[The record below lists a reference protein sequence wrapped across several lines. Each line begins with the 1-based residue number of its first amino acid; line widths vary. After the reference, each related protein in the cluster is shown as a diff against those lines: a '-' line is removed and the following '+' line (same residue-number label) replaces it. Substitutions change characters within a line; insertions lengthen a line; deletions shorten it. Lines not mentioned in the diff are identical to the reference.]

1 MLISTQSL
9 SNRLEAELE
18 NQEIVSRKMRV
29 VMELQLIKKFSD
41 GSANAIVEHVLGNIV
56 KSLCNVACIKKDKFD
71 SFPK

>member
-1 MLISTQSL
+1 M
-9 SNRLEAELE
+9 
-18 NQEIVSRKMRV
+18 VSRKMRV